1 MVKSLLLGSAAGL
14 VAVAGAQAADMPVK
28 AAPVQFVKICSIYGD
43 AFYYIP
49 GTDTCIKFGGYVRV
63 QAEYNAGAGGIPDG
77 SGSQALQARYNRWDT
92 NDVDY
97 RSRGALSVDV
107 RQQTEYG
114 TLRTYFRTGI
124 QVTTPG
130 DSEGGAVFID
140 RAFIQ
145 FAGFTVGKT
154 QSFFDLFTY
163 GGGMSY
169 HNVRTAGDTG
179 AIGTTLWAYTAQ
191 FGNGFSGTLS
201 LESPSRN
208 RAIGLH
214 PVVDVTG
221 GGFFTSFNPGG
232 AIGGDTAFAH
242 NNGGNGFRVPDVVVN
257 LRVDQAWGFWGFSG
271 GLHEASG
278 AYYETPNN
286 VNNGHPPDKYG
297 WAAATGGQFILANK
311 DQLGINFCYSE
322 GAAGFCTNAGV
333 FGKYDSST
341 SIGLGFIADG
351 IFDTGTLVEHTK
363 VWSINAGY
371 QHFWSPQ
378 WRTSLYGGYVDI
390 DYSGGATFL
399 INRHLAQSG
408 ALLCTGS
415 GTAAPPATFT
425 FINPRP
431 GNSCSPDW
439 SFWSIGTRTQWN
451 PVAQLDIGLDILY
464 THVNTAYQGPAFV
477 SGTSARPPID
487 FIDDQD
493 VWSFFFRWQRN
504 FFP

>member
-1 MVKSLLLGSAAGL
+1 
-14 VAVAGAQAADMPVK
+14 
-28 AAPVQFVKICSIYGD
+28 
-43 AFYYIP
+43 
-49 GTDTCIKFGGYVRV
+49 
-63 QAEYNAGAGGIPDG
+63 
-77 SGSQALQARYNRWDT
+77 
-92 NDVDY
+92 
-97 RSRGALSVDV
+97 
-107 RQQTEYG
+107 
-114 TLRTYFRTGI
+114 
-124 QVTTPG
+124 
-130 DSEGGAVFID
+130 
-140 RAFIQ
+140 
-145 FAGFTVGKT
+145 VGKT

-214 PVVDVTG
+214 PVVDVTAPIFSNLFG
-221 GGFFTSFNPGG
+221 V
-232 AIGGDTAFAH
+232 AGDTAFAH

-257 LRVDQAWGFWGFSG
+257 LRVDQAWGFWGISG
-271 GLHEASG
+271 GLHESSG
-278 AYYETPNN
+278 AYYETPNS
-286 VNNGHPPDKYG
+286 VLNGHPPDKYG
-297 WAAATGGQFILANK
+297 WAAATGGQIILANK
-311 DQLGINFCYSE
+311 DQIGVNFCYSE

-333 FGKYDSST
+333 FAKYDSST
-341 SIGLGFIADG
+341 SIGLGFITDG
-351 IFDTGTLVEHTK
+351 VFDTGTQVEHTK

-378 WRTSLYGGYVDI
+378 WRTALYGGYVDI
-390 DYSGGATFL
+390 DYGGGATFL
-399 INRHLAQSG
+399 INRHLANAS
-408 ALLCTGS
+408 AVLCTGLP
-415 GTAAPPATFT
+415 TAGQTIT
-425 FINPRP
+425 FIAPAV

-464 THVNTAYQGPAFV
+464 THVNSAYKGPAIIAA
-477 SGTSARPPID
+477 SSAQPGTGPGFGPLNN
-487 FIDDQD
+487 IDDQD